1 MDSRSNVWTVPH
13 APHTTTL
20 THVAMKP
27 TRMALITIFGS
38 TFLQLVAGFM
48 LLPWLLYR
56 LSENGVSVAVSGAL
70 AASSWIGILLITPL
84 ASRLVKRVGRQQALR
99 LASLL
104 STVSVAGILL
114 TSRLEWWFALVL
126 LESISAGL
134 RWVVGEALVVELAP
148 TGQCGR
154 CVGLY
159 ETMVGSTFFMG
170 PVLLNL
176 LGTSSVA
183 VPWVA
188 LIMTGTALCLTHCL
202 GSVPGSSQAITPH
215 DVALSGLP
223 NAVRRNAALVVIAFV
238 GGFFEGGV
246 STVLP
251 IYGLS
256 LGFDATLS
264 TWLVAASGLASAV
277 VMLPAGLLVDHMS
290 LQRKRSGNEK
300 APSAR
305 VVLMRWCTALVMGLT
320 LVMPWLSGLPWLA
333 VVVAFVW
340 GGAGGCLYTLT
351 VIDIGERES
360 GAALFETTAVMVL
373 AYTVGAVVGPLLGA
387 TAMQWWSLLGFPA
400 LLLAVS
406 ATGWWALT
414 HASVILPERALQ
426 PMAH

>member
-1 MDSRSNVWTVPH
+1 
-13 APHTTTL
+13 
-20 THVAMKP
+20 MKP
-27 TRMALITIFGS
+27 TRMALLSIFGS

-70 AASSWIGILLITPL
+70 AASSWIGILLVTPL
-84 ASRLVKRVGRQQALR
+84 VGRLVKRVGRQRALQ
-99 LASLL
+99 LASFL

-114 TSRLEWWFALVL
+114 TPRLEWWFALVL
-126 LESISAGL
+126 LESVSSGL

-148 TGQCGR
+148 SGQCGR

-176 LGTSSVA
+176 LGTSSLA

-188 LIMTGTALCLTHCL
+188 LTLTGTALCLTECIGNL
-202 GSVPGSSQAITPH
+202 PTTPQRIKPH
-215 DVALSGLP
+215 DVKLSGFP
-223 NAVRRNAALVVIAFV
+223 HAIRHNAGLVVIAFV

-264 TWLVAASGLASAV
+264 TWLVAASGLASAA
-277 VMLPAGLLVDHMS
+277 VMLPAGLLVDHMNF
-290 LQRKRSGNEK
+290 QRKCSGQEN
-300 APSAR
+300 ALSAR
-305 VVLMRWCTALVMGLT
+305 VVLMRWCTALVMALT

-360 GAALFETTAVMVL
+360 GTALFEATAVMVL

-387 TAMQWWSLLGFPA
+387 AAMQWWRLLGFPA

-414 HASVILPERALQ
+414 HASVILPERKLQ
-426 PMAH
+426 PVAP